1 MRFFLILRSYGLLLV
16 IIFFIGL
23 TQPELK
29 PEDLDS
35 PATAKDFVY
44 RGELYAEQGEYEKA
58 LADFNQAEQLR
69 PRDRLGI
76 YHSIYLNQAKALTA
90 LNRPAEAIEKY
101 QKIKQRQQEDELS
114 TTYVDRKIAE
124 LQTKLK

>member
-1 MRFFLILRSYGLLLV
+1 MRFFITLRGNGLLLI
-16 IIFFIGL
+16 IIFFIGM
-23 TQPELK
+23 TRSGPK
-29 PEDLDS
+29 PEDFTS
-35 PATAKDFVY
+35 PSTAKEFLR
-44 RGELYAEQGEYEKA
+44 RGELYAERGEYEKA
-58 LADFNQAEQLR
+58 LADHNQAEQLR
-69 PRDRLGI
+69 PRDYLGI